1 MSAHQQQGEKLQE
14 SQIYLERIFQTTPVA
29 NLLGK
34 SNFFYIYDLRAESQT
49 YDSHQLA
56 KMLGYA
62 LNEITP
68 IGTQVLSCL
77 LHPEDVDSFNSNRHS
92 LFDSKDSDI
101 WEISYR
107 LRHKN
112 GEWRWFRS
120 QETVF
125 VRDSEG
131 LPVKIIGLAQDITEH
146 KQLEI
151 ALKESQQRLKTIFNQ
166 TFQITGL
173 LKTDGIF
180 IEANQRLLDLTGQK
194 HSEVVG
200 RYFWD
205 ANWWQIYPETQHNQQ
220 IALTKQLVNSI
231 AAAARGEWVRYEI
244 DLKSASGT
252 IISIDFSLKPVRDE
266 TGKAVLLIFEGREI
280 SDTLGCS
287 LSLGVDNSN
296 SNKIGLSKN
305 KLHNIGIE
313 PCLAIGIAPSLV
325 KASRQQVKAL
335 LTGQN
340 HILRMIAK
348 GAPLSDVL
356 NTLAQW
362 METQLPQI
370 RSSFLLLDK
379 NGINLRY
386 GAAPSLPASYIQT
399 LDGSTVGPFAGSE
412 GTAAYWRESV
422 LVEDTAIHPLWR
434 DYRDLALA
442 HGLKACWSVPILAS
456 EKFRGVQALP
466 SKVLGVLTVYL
477 SESRI
482 PNLHEQELT
491 DKATQLARIAIE
503 RSCAQEEL
511 LRSNAMLK
519 AQQET
524 AIDGILVIDENR
536 LVASYN
542 QRFRQLWQIPDQL
555 LQYGDEGSL
564 FEWLLCQLKYPPEF
578 LVELEYLHSHPTET
592 GYDEF
597 ILKDG
602 RIFEFY
608 SAPVLSRSGDYY
620 GRIWYNRDITG
631 RKLSE
636 AVLRQT
642 EEKYRKLV
650 ESAGD
655 AIIAVDAQMGKILE
669 ANQMAEKILGRT
681 RSKII
686 GKHHQ
691 EIYPQGKQEQYTQML
706 KEHLEAGGVFQA
718 ELELLHQSGY
728 VVPVEVSATVV
739 EVQGK
744 KIIQGI
750 FRDIGDRKQTEKVL
764 KQAKVAAEAANRAKS
779 EFLTN
784 MSHELRTPL
793 NGILGYAQILKRE
806 TGLNSEQQNGLEIIQ
821 RCGEHLLTL
830 LNDILDLSKIE
841 AGKMELQL
849 STFHLPQFLE
859 GIAEIFRLSAQQKN
873 IAFNYQLLCAVPQ
886 RVMGDEKRLRQVLI
900 NLLGNAI
907 KFTDTGAVN
916 FKVGYVQDKVES
928 GNNQESMFSTS
939 FLPAS
944 SVQLPSEGTTG
955 KLRFAVEDTGIG
967 IEPEQLSQIFLPFH
981 QIADSRA
988 KAEGTGLGLA
998 ISQKLA
1004 RLMGSELKV
1013 ESSLGQGSIFWLDL
1027 DLTEVLESA
1036 EISEVEVSNIF
1047 SLKPKNYRVLVA
1059 DDRWEN
1065 RSLMFDLLS
1074 PLGFEVIEATDG
1086 QNCLNQALIIRPD
1099 VILFDM
1105 AMPVINGF
1113 EVIRKLRHSPT
1124 LKEAIIIAISAKTC
1138 DADEQLCL
1146 AAGCDGFISKPV
1158 QRQKLLEQLCTHLDW
1173 EWVDQQS
1180 ELEIQESLL
1189 EQVKGMPNILKSS
1202 SQQPMTQDTSAVTHR
1217 LSHNQDENYYTV
1229 TQKHQMEN
1237 VLRQLSLE
1245 KKVGGNTSKIYSQR
1259 YQPVTVFVAPPPE
1272 VLSPLHELAM
1282 MGDIKGIQEQAKLIA
1297 KLDEKFVPFAEQL
1310 LQLAKG
1316 FQEKQIL
1323 EFVRKYVVTE

>member
-1 MSAHQQQGEKLQE
+1 MSAHQQQPEKLQE
-14 SQIYLERIFQTTPVA
+14 SQNCLEKLFQSTPFA
-29 NLLGK
+29 NLLRR
-34 SNFFYIYDLRAESQT
+34 SNLLYIYDLVAKSHT
-49 YDSHQLA
+49 YDNHQLA
-56 KMLGYA
+56 QMLGYTFS
-62 LNEITP
+62 EIAQ
-68 IGTQVLSCL
+68 IGTQALPSL
-77 LHPEDVDSFNSNRHS
+77 LHPDDVDSFNSNRQC
-92 LFDSKDSDI
+92 LFETTDSDI
-101 WEISYR
+101 LEINYR

-112 GEWRWFRS
+112 GEWHWFRS

-125 VRDSEG
+125 VRNSEG
-131 LPVKIIGLAQDITEH
+131 SPVRILGLAQDITEH
-146 KQLEI
+146 KRLET
-151 ALKESQQRLKTIFNQ
+151 ALTESQQRFRSIFNQ
-166 TFQITGL
+166 TFQVTGL
-173 LKTDGIF
+173 LNTDGIL
-180 IEANQRLLDLTGQK
+180 IEANQRLLDFTGQK
-194 HSEVVG
+194 LSDIVG
-200 RYFWD
+200 RHFWD
-205 ANWWQIYPETQHNQQ
+205 ANWWQIYPETQQKQQ
-220 IALTKQLVNSI
+220 RALTKQLVKSI
-231 AAAARGEWVRYEI
+231 AAAAKGEWVRYEV
-244 DLKSASGT
+244 DLKSATGA

-266 TGKAVLLIFEGREI
+266 TGTVVLLIFEGREI

-287 LSLGVDNSN
+287 LSPGIDNCN
-296 SNKIGLSKN
+296 TNKIGLSKN
-305 KLHNIGIE
+305 KLHSIGIE
-313 PCLAIGIAPSLV
+313 PCLAIGIEPCLA

-356 NTLAQW
+356 NILAQW

-386 GAAPSLPASYIQT
+386 GAAPSLPTSYIQA

-456 EKFRGVQALP
+456 EKFRGAQALP
-466 SKVLGVLTVYL
+466 SKVLGILTVYL
-477 SESRI
+477 GEARI
-482 PNLHEQELT
+482 PNPQEQELT

-524 AIDGILVIDENR
+524 GIDGILVIDENR
-536 LVASYN
+536 RVASYN

-564 FEWLLCQLKYPPEF
+564 LEWLLSQLKYPPEF
-578 LVELEYLHSHPTET
+578 LVELEYLHSHLTET

-597 ILKDG
+597 TLKDG

-642 EEKYRKLV
+642 EEKYRNLV

-686 GKHHQ
+686 GRHHQ
-691 EIYPQGKQEQYTQML
+691 EIYPQQKQEQYTKML
-706 KEHLEAGGVFQA
+706 KDHLEVGGVFQA

-728 VVPVEVSATVV
+728 VIPVEVSATVV

-806 TGLNSEQQNGLEIIQ
+806 TAFNSEQEHGLEIIQ

-849 STFHLPQFLE
+849 SAFHLPHFLE

-873 IAFNYQLLCAVPQ
+873 IAFNYQLLSAVPQ

-907 KFTDTGAVN
+907 KFTDTGAVS
-916 FKVGYVQDKVES
+916 FKVGYVQGQVES
-928 GNNQESMFSTS
+928 GNNQESMFPISRAPETH
-939 FLPAS
+939 P
-944 SVQLPSEGTTG
+944 QLPSDQTTG
-955 KLRFAVEDTGIG
+955 KIRFAVEDTGIG

-981 QIADSRA
+981 QITDSCS

-1004 RLMGSELKV
+1004 RLMDGELKV
-1013 ESSLGQGSIFWLDL
+1013 KSNLGQGSIFWIDL
-1027 DLTEVLESA
+1027 DLPEVLESA
-1036 EISEVEVSNIF
+1036 EISEVEVGNII
-1047 SLKPKNYRVLVA
+1047 SLKPDNYSVLVA
-1059 DDRWEN
+1059 DNRWEN
-1065 RSLMFDLLS
+1065 PSL
-1074 PLGFEVIEATDG
+1074 
-1086 QNCLNQALIIRPD
+1086 
-1099 VILFDM
+1099 
-1105 AMPVINGF
+1105 
-1113 EVIRKLRHSPT
+1113 K
-1124 LKEAIIIAISAKTC
+1124 
-1138 DADEQLCL
+1138 
-1146 AAGCDGFISKPV
+1146 
-1158 QRQKLLEQLCTHLDW
+1158 
-1173 EWVDQQS
+1173 QS
-1180 ELEIQESLL
+1180 EQEIQESLL
-1189 EQVKGMPNILKSS
+1189 EPVRSIPNLSNS
-1202 SQQPMTQDTSAVTHR
+1202 SQQSVTQDTPSLTNK
-1217 LSHNQDENYYTV
+1217 LSHKQEENHYLV
-1229 TQKHQMEN
+1229 PQKHQMEN
-1237 VLRQLSLE
+1237 MSRQLSLE
-1245 KKVGGNTSKIYSQR
+1245 KKEGKNTSTTSAKQH
-1259 YQPVTVFVAPPPE
+1259 QPAIVFLAPPPE
-1272 VLSPLHELAM
+1272 VLTTLHELAM
-1282 MGDIKGIQEQAKLIA
+1282 MGDIRGIQEQAQLIVE
-1297 KLDEKFVPFAEQL
+1297 LDEKFVPFAQQL

-1323 EFVRKYVVTE
+1323 EFVRKYVATK